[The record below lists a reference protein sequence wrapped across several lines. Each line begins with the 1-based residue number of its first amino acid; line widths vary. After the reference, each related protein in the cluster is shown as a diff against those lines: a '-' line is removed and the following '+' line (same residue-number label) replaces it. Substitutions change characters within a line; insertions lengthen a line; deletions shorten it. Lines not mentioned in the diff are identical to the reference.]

1 MRSSLL
7 ILGVAMWQSILVISL
22 GAAAGALARWGL
34 GLGLNALFPLIPLGT
49 LTANLLGGYLV
60 GLAVA
65 ALAQFPMLAPE
76 WRLLIVT
83 GFLGGLTTF
92 STFGLETVNA
102 VGGGWGGALSN
113 VVAHNIGGLLLVAG
127 GMWIVKVWS

>member
-1 MRSSLL
+1 
-7 ILGVAMWQSILVISL
+7 MWQSILVISL

-65 ALAQFPMLAPE
+65 ALASALALRSSSSAWLNSARSFSSVVLGRSGFMGGPFFE
-76 WRLLIVT
+76 HLLQLRQ
-83 GFLGGLTTF
+83 GAPRGGLP
-92 STFGLETVNA
+92 
-102 VGGGWGGALSN
+102 
-113 VVAHNIGGLLLVAG
+113 VAFEDVPQQRVLFVA
-127 GMWIVKVWS
+127 